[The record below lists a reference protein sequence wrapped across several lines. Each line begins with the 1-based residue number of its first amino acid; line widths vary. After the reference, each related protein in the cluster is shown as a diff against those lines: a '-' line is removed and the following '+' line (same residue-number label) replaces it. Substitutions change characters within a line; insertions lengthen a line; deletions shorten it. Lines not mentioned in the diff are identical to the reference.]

1 MSNKPFVLP
10 KLSDNKEY
18 AAATSELADLRL
30 QLADAEEK
38 RDAILIDMHFGKG
51 GPQRNPIQEAA
62 EKMLESGSSPET
74 TDEAKLLESYQDL
87 ITRISVIKAA
97 IRLQEQIVMDK
108 RTSAS
113 SEVMER
119 FRPVHHENVRKVV
132 TKLKEL
138 DEALTAEEDLR
149 EGLSLAGFV
158 TGQLRPMCILEL
170 GSLRDIGSC
179 TSRYLIEA
187 YKEGFIDQSE
197 FPENFPKMSPPPSPE
212 PKNPVSKALK
222 ARLDALT
229 ARA

>member
-1 MSNKPFVLP
+1 MSKKPFVLP

-18 AAATSELADLRL
+18 AAATSKVAELRL
-30 QLADAEEK
+30 QLAEVEGK

-51 GPQRNPIQEAA
+51 QPPRNPIQEAA
-62 EKMLESGSSPET
+62 EKMLDDRSSPEIA
-74 TDEAKLLESYQDL
+74 DEAKLLESYQEL
-87 ITRISVIKAA
+87 ITRISVIRAA
-97 IRLQEQIVMDK
+97 IQLQEQIVMDK

-113 SEVMER
+113 FEVVER
-119 FRPVHHENVRKVV
+119 FRPVHHENVSKVV

-170 GSLRDIGSC
+170 GSLRDINSC

-187 YKEGFIDQSE
+187 YKEGFIDQSDL
-197 FPENFPKMSPPPSPE
+197 PDNFPKMAPLPAPE
-212 PKNPVSKALK
+212 PTNPVSKTLK

>member
-1 MSNKPFVLP
+1 MKNQAFALP

-18 AAATSELADLRL
+18 AAASNKLADLRL
-30 QLADAEEK
+30 QLTDAEGK

-51 GPQRNPIQEAA
+51 RPQRNPIQEAA
-62 EKMLESGSSPET
+62 EKMLESGSSPEI

-87 ITRISVIKAA
+87 ITRISVISAA

-108 RTSAS
+108 RSALS
-113 SEVMER
+113 FEVVER
-119 FRPVHHENVRKVV
+119 FKPVHHENVRKVV

-149 EGLSLAGFV
+149 EGLNLAGFV

-170 GSLRDIGSC
+170 GSLRDIYSC

-187 YKEGFIDQSE
+187 CKEGFIDQSDL
-197 FPENFPKMSPPPSPE
+197 PENFPKMAPPPSPE

-222 ARLDALT
+222 ARIDALM
-229 ARA
+229 A